1 MNIVNISN
9 TPYQRSQITLPW
21 VYVDSFFTEQEIDLI
36 TFICKEYD
44 LVKSKTVNSEINPHD
59 NNFSQRISNNC
70 FIFKNDKTSWFFEK
84 VNRAFEAVNNT
95 FYNFDLYGYS
105 SFQYAEYSSSD
116 GGKYD
121 AHMDLIMSEDKPSNL
136 LDTRKL
142 SMSLLLSEPNEDFTG
157 GNFFIHENANP
168 TNIDLY
174 KGRMVF
180 FPSFMLHGVSPVT
193 SGVRKSIVIWADGPK
208 FK

>member
-1 MNIVNISN
+1 MHISN
-9 TPYQRSQITLPW
+9 NPYQISQITLPW
-21 VYVDSFFTEQEIDLI
+21 VHVDSFFSEEEINLI
-36 TFICKEYD
+36 SSICSEYD
-44 LVKSKTVNSEINPHD
+44 LTKSKTVNDEVNPSD
-59 NNFSQRISNNC
+59 KDFSQRISNNC
-70 FIFKNDKTSWFFEK
+70 FVFKNDKTAWFFDK
-84 VNRAFEAVNNT
+84 MNKAFEAVNNA

-105 SFQYAEYSSSD
+105 SFQYAEYGSSD

-142 SMSLLLSEPNEDFTG
+142 SMSLLLSEPGVDFTG
-157 GNFFIHENANP
+157 GDFFIHQNANP
-168 TNIDLY
+168 TNINLS

-193 SGVRKSIVIWADGPK
+193 SGIRKSIVIWADGPK